1 MDKSKDIIKRS
12 DILSDKDGKEIIKM
26 VVADILRQEADTEI
40 TGKSKV
46 SSKGQIVIPIEIR
59 RAAGIENGG
68 EELRC
73 TYVDGKI
80 IFEVEK
86 HLSAEELFGILNSE
100 EDEGD
105 FVLDLKQAREERAEI
120 ILNKWR

>member
-1 MDKSKDIIKRS
+1 MIGGKNNIKGS

-26 VVADILRQEADTEI
+26 VVADILRQEADTEL
-40 TGKSKV
+40 TGESKV

-59 RAAGIENGG
+59 RAASIENGG

-73 TYVDGKI
+73 TYVDGKK

-86 HLSAEELFGILNSE
+86 HISAEELFGILNSE
-100 EDEGD
+100 EDEGNI
-105 FVLDLKQAREERAEI
+105 VLDLEQAREERAEI
-120 ILNKWR
+120 ILNKWG